1 MLLIVIYHILEV
13 NAQSKRGERMSRE
26 GSLSRE
32 DDDSYHTEEDMLGYR
47 TDVAGKLCGCHLDTP
62 FNIMIPLEPAYQSHP
77 IDVLNRNLALFDGAG
92 YLSGWRFEIG
102 GKHPLN
108 TSFQLLPTPF
118 KTIKEPTNNFDII
131 HQHIE
136 TSTPHLHSFIQFPI
150 NKLFKRANFFSSAT
164 SSNLDKR
171 ITAHQN
177 LHPLSL
183 LSKKP
188 NFTMSSDK
196 LGQSLDE
203 ILATQRATGTGRGG
217 RGNGRRGGRA
227 SGGRN
232 ATAAPVGGV
241 SKSKKPVKGSTKAT
255 PTGPSGGN
263 VPSRIVVS
271 NLPYDVTE
279 QQIKEYFHEAK
290 LHTKTVQLVYGPNG
304 VSRGEANITFHRPGD
319 AAAAVSRLN
328 GVKVDNRA
336 LRVQLLVDAQAA
348 AVFEEKAAKKLMDR
362 ISTTPK
368 SQPKSAV
375 PNKSNG
381 KDQGAKRGGKRGSRG
396 GSNTARPTKKT
407 AEELDL
413 EMADYWESGNAAG
426 AEAGGDN
433 NQAASGAAQPATN
446 GDANMDDEILKQ
458 DREHLRTP
466 NTTCFTLMSIVL
478 LLLPHAFVS
487 AIS

>member
-1 MLLIVIYHILEV
+1 
-13 NAQSKRGERMSRE
+13 
-26 GSLSRE
+26 
-32 DDDSYHTEEDMLGYR
+32 
-47 TDVAGKLCGCHLDTP
+47 
-62 FNIMIPLEPAYQSHP
+62 
-77 IDVLNRNLALFDGAG
+77 
-92 YLSGWRFEIG
+92 
-102 GKHPLN
+102 
-108 TSFQLLPTPF
+108 
-118 KTIKEPTNNFDII
+118 
-131 HQHIE
+131 
-136 TSTPHLHSFIQFPI
+136 
-150 NKLFKRANFFSSAT
+150 
-164 SSNLDKR
+164 
-171 ITAHQN
+171 
-177 LHPLSL
+177 
-183 LSKKP
+183 
-188 NFTMSSDK
+188 MSSDK

-241 SKSKKPVKGSTKAT
+241 SKSKKPIKGSTKAT

-348 AVFEEKAAKKLMDR
+348 AVFEEKVAKKLMDR

-446 GDANMDDEILKQ
+446 GDANMDDEIL
-458 DREHLRTP
+458 
-466 NTTCFTLMSIVL
+466 
-478 LLLPHAFVS
+478 
-487 AIS
+487 

>member
-1 MLLIVIYHILEV
+1 
-13 NAQSKRGERMSRE
+13 
-26 GSLSRE
+26 
-32 DDDSYHTEEDMLGYR
+32 
-47 TDVAGKLCGCHLDTP
+47 
-62 FNIMIPLEPAYQSHP
+62 
-77 IDVLNRNLALFDGAG
+77 
-92 YLSGWRFEIG
+92 
-102 GKHPLN
+102 
-108 TSFQLLPTPF
+108 
-118 KTIKEPTNNFDII
+118 
-131 HQHIE
+131 
-136 TSTPHLHSFIQFPI
+136 
-150 NKLFKRANFFSSAT
+150 
-164 SSNLDKR
+164 
-171 ITAHQN
+171 
-177 LHPLSL
+177 
-183 LSKKP
+183 
-188 NFTMSSDK
+188 MSSDK

-348 AVFEEKAAKKLMDR
+348 AVFEEKVAKKLMDR

-426 AEAGGDN
+426 ADAGGDN

-446 GDANMDDEILKQ
+446 GDANMDDEILEARSEIKNTCAHPIPPAL
-458 DREHLRTP
+458 HLCRLYYCYFLMLLFLRFLSWGFFSTVGWLGYGSGEM
-466 NTTCFTLMSIVL
+466 TTSYRI
-478 LLLPHAFVS
+478 
-487 AIS
+487 